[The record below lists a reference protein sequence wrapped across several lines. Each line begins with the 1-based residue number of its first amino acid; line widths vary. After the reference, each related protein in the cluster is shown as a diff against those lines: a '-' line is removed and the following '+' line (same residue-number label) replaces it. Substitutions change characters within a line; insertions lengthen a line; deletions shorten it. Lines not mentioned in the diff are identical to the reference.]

1 MQQLGTIIV
10 LTSEEACSLV
20 YRYLCSGLDE
30 ERRRRLAQY
39 RAQFTATGLG
49 SNSWH
54 VFTWLAGF
62 GQWHVSCH
70 EGTPEIKP
78 ADAVARRSLWG
89 FEQN

>member
-1 MQQLGTIIV
+1 MQQLGTISV

-39 RAQFTATGLG
+39 RAQFTATGLCG
-49 SNSWH
+49 NCWQ

-62 GQWHVSCH
+62 GQWHVSSY
-70 EGTPEIKP
+70 GAKPEIKP
-78 ADAVARRSLWG
+78 VDAVARRSLWG